1 MKYYSESQVG
11 AVADVLKK
19 RGVIALKGD
28 NAYYLVCN
36 ALDEEVVQ
44 LTLSIRKKPQDN
56 PLVLYMANIQMVER
70 YVPNISHQAFKLA
83 DSLWPCSMVMLL
95 PVGKEIPE
103 NITCGLGATGICCPT
118 SKFIREI
125 SCLLNK
131 PVIMVAVTFENFSFD
146 DPNIDGIVE
155 YSPFPNGDPVVFDA
169 RGSLRRIQ
177 PDENNTY
184 CLND

>member
-1 MKYYSESQVG
+1 MKYYSESQIG

-28 NAYYLVCN
+28 NANYLVCN
-36 ALDEEVVQ
+36 ALDEEAVQ

-56 PLVLYMANIQMVER
+56 PLLLYMANIQMVER

-103 NITCGLGATGICCPT
+103 IVTCGLGATGVCCPT
-118 SKFIREI
+118 SKFVREL
-125 SCLLNK
+125 SSLLNTPLIMISATSEEFSLDDPDIAGVVEYTHYAGAD
-131 PVIMVAVTFENFSFD
+131 PVI
-146 DPNIDGIVE
+146 
-155 YSPFPNGDPVVFDA
+155 FDA
-169 RGSLRRIQ
+169 RESLRRIQ
-177 PDENNTY
+177 PDSEEALTS
-184 CLND
+184 